1 MRLRFTSIL
10 SLVFFIT
17 SIVTITLGVRTEDI
31 MMVALGGIVFSE
43 GLFLEMLLMSVD
55 IKKLKDV
62 VKQGKVE

>member
-1 MRLRFTSIL
+1 
-10 SLVFFIT
+10 
-17 SIVTITLGVRTEDI
+17 